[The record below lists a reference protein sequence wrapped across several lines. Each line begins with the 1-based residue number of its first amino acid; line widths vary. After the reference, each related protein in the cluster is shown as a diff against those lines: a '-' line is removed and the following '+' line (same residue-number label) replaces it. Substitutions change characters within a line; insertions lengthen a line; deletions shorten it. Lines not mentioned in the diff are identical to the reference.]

1 MSVGAAPHQTLASS
15 PISRIGALWVSHPT
29 EMRSTPVSAI
39 AGAVSRLTRP
49 DASLIA
55 RPPIILT
62 ARRKI
67 VERHVVEQHGVDA
80 RAQRLFELGKRV
92 DLDLDLD
99 EMPDMAA
106 HAPDRL
112 GDAAGDGDMIVLD
125 ERRIVE
131 AEAMV
136 DPAARPHRV
145 FLERTQERRRLARA
159 HDARLG
165 MRDRRDEPRG
175 RAGDAA
181 EPAHEIERHALGRQ
195 HASRGPLDRRHLCAA
210 RDARAVGDDR
220 GEADRRVHE
229 AKGERGCV
237 EAGDDA
243 CLSRRHHGLGDAIGG
258 RDGVGGDVAGAAE
271 VLDERLA
278 DDRLDEQGG
287 QMA

>member
-1 MSVGAAPHQTLASS
+1 M
-15 PISRIGALWVSHPT
+15 SRIGALWVSHPT

-55 RPPIILT
+55 RPPIIVT
-62 ARRKI
+62 ARRKSSSDMLSSSTASTPDA
-67 VERHVVEQHGVDA
+67 ER
-80 RAQRLFELGKRV
+80 LLELGKRV

-136 DPAARPHRV
+136 GAAARPHRV

-159 HDARLG
+159 DDARLG

-175 RAGDAA
+175 GGGDAA
-181 EPAHEIERHALGRQ
+181 EPADEIERHALGRQ
-195 HASRGPLDRRHLCAA
+195 HAARGSLDRRDRSRRGATRAPSDTTAVNPIAGSMRRKASAA
-210 RDARAVGDDR
+210 ASRPATTP
-220 GEADRRVHE
+220 
-229 AKGERGCV
+229 
-237 EAGDDA
+237 
-243 CLSRRHHGLGDAIGG
+243 CLSRRHHGLGDAIGR

-271 VLDERLA
+271 VLDKRLA
-278 DDRLDEQGG
+278 DDRLDEQRG